1 MADLPRVTLAA
12 VTAGRRQTQLR
23 ELDIPVIGPDAGLLK
38 VEAAGVCGADVRSYD
53 RDLPPRVMG
62 HEVVGRIAAAGVAA
76 ARRWGVAVGDR
87 VALEEY
93 LPCGNCRFCR
103 SSEFR
108 LCLKSDP
115 SVTPGALRYGTT
127 PLSAPPGLWGGYSQ
141 YMYLHPSSV
150 LHRVAPGV
158 PAVQAS
164 LALPLGNGYQ
174 WAYLEGG
181 AGPGK
186 TVVVMGPGQQGLGCV
201 LAAREAGS
209 ERIIVTGLRRD
220 AERLEVAKMLG
231 AHHTICAQ
239 DSDVAGQVADL
250 TGGEMAD
257 AVVDAAAGNET
268 TIPMALAMLKK
279 RGVLVAAAASAS
291 PLTAFDLGA
300 VTKKCLTVKGV
311 RGHSYESVEWALRL
325 IASQRYP
332 LDRLCSIEC
341 SLGEVH
347 RAITGTAGELDIPV
361 IHAAVVPDGAVSDGT
376 ALR

>member
-1 MADLPRVTLAA
+1 MAELPRVTLAA
-12 VTAGRRQTQLR
+12 VTVGRRQTQLQ
-23 ELDIPVIGPDAGLLK
+23 ELEIPAIGPDAGLLK

-62 HEVVGRIAAAGVAA
+62 HENVGYVAA
-76 ARRWGVAVGDR
+76 LGSVAGRRWGVQVGER
-87 VALEEY
+87 VAVEEY
-93 LPCGNCRFCR
+93 LPCGHCRFCR

-108 LCLKSDP
+108 LCLSSDP
-115 SVTPGALRYGTT
+115 SATPGALRYGTT
-127 PLSAPPGLWGGYSQ
+127 PVSRPPGLWGGYSQ
-141 YMYLHPSSV
+141 YMYLHPNSV
-150 LHRVAPGV
+150 LHHVAPGV

-174 WAYLEGG
+174 WAYLEAG

-220 AERLEVAKMLG
+220 AERLEVAKLLG
-231 AHHTICAQ
+231 AHYAICAE
-239 DSDVAGQVADL
+239 DSDVAGQVADI

-257 AVVDAAAGNET
+257 AVIDTAAGNET

-279 RGVLVAAAASAS
+279 RGVLVAAAASS
-291 PLTAFDLGA
+291 NPLSAFDLGV
-300 VTKKCLTVKGV
+300 VTKKCVTVKGV
-311 RGHSYESVEWALRL
+311 RGHSYEAVDWALRL
-325 IASQRYP
+325 IASRRYP

-341 SLGEVH
+341 SLDEVH
-347 RAITGTAGELDIPV
+347 RAITGTAGELDMPV
-361 IHAAVVPDGAVSDGT
+361 IHAAVVPDGIAQ
-376 ALR
+376 